1 MVDDFFA
8 PTTQIPV
15 ALAIPWVI
23 MGHLAFHLAKNPTI
37 PTKEQCSKPQNS
49 IYFPFFQ
56 IVHTMDLRREW
67 RNRMTKFIATYWI
80 MRILEEKSGRS
91 YPRIVQN
98 KVLFNAGKGKKK
110 LLVEGTWL
118 NPANFTP
125 MFQISSNM

>member
-1 MVDDFFA
+1 
-8 PTTQIPV
+8 
-15 ALAIPWVI
+15 
-23 MGHLAFHLAKNPTI
+23 
-37 PTKEQCSKPQNS
+37 
-49 IYFPFFQ
+49 
-56 IVHTMDLRREW
+56 
-67 RNRMTKFIATYWI
+67 MTKFIATYWI

-98 KVLFNAGKGKKK
+98 KVLFDACKGKKK